1 FLIFDRLIVRIL
13 GFLFEKSK
21 GLIIRFLNEV
31 SRTVNTLDFMLI
43 YNTFQSGQSPSML
56 AFDGV
61 I

>member
-31 SRTVNTLDFMLI
+31 SRSLTSRLPKNKKSSIFQEDFLQN
-43 YNTFQSGQSPSML
+43 YFQ
-56 AFDGV
+56 
-61 I
+61 

>member
-31 SRTVNTLDFMLI
+31 SRTIQNYYLLNTTI
-43 YNTFQSGQSPSML
+43 QKCEIIS
-56 AFDGV
+56 
-61 I
+61 